1 MLSLEQITEQYP
13 APLRPFQR
21 NLLIE
26 YLQCKILGIMY
37 ASKLAPKL
45 SFLGG
50 TSLRIIYDNTR
61 FSEDLDFDNFGLT
74 VNEFSSLAETIQKGL
89 AAEGL
94 AAEIKLSTTSALR
107 CNIRLPGT
115 LYENKLSGYP
125 EEKILIHI
133 DSAPHLFKY
142 VPDKKILNR
151 FDVFSE
157 VFVTP
162 PDIMLAQK
170 LYAAVNRKRAKG
182 RDFFDIVFL
191 SSFAH
196 PNYDYLKVKLGVSTP
211 TELKAK
217 LQSHFKNLDF
227 KELSRD
233 IQPFLFNPAAAKR
246 VELFPEFFVQA
257 SL

>member
-13 APLRPFQR
+13 VPLRPFQR
-21 NLLIE
+21 SLLVE
-26 YLQCKILGIMY
+26 YLQCKILGIIY
-37 ASKLAPKL
+37 ASKFAPKL

-74 VNEFSSLAETIQKGL
+74 INEFKNLAETIQKGL
-89 AAEGL
+89 EAEGL
-94 AAEIKLSTTSALR
+94 VVEVKLSTTNALR
-107 CNIRLPGT
+107 CNIRLVGA
-115 LYENKLSGYP
+115 LYENKLSGHP

-133 DSAPHLFKY
+133 DSVPHLFKY
-142 VPDKKILNR
+142 APDKKILNK

-162 PDIMLAQK
+162 VDIILSQK

-191 SSFAH
+191 TSITT
-196 PNYDYLKVKLGVSTP
+196 PNYNYLKAKLGVGNAA
-211 TELKAK
+211 ELKAK
-217 LQSHFKNLDF
+217 LQSKLKNLDF
-227 KELSRD
+227 KELGRD
-233 IQPFLFNPAAAKR
+233 VQPFLFNPADAKR
-246 VELFPEFFVQA
+246 VELFPEFLAQA
-257 SL
+257 NL